1 MIIFKTKYNSLKN
14 STEIVKLADEELLRL
29 YIEQDDSAC
38 FGELYRRFIPKVY
51 GLCLKYLGEQEAA
64 RDAVMDIY
72 GQISEK
78 VKQYEIA
85 NFNTWL
91 YSVAKNHCLQVLRKE
106 KKTIFVKMEDIAVEN
121 ETFFTLTDKP
131 QSQEELAALEYCL
144 ETLPDEQQKSVTLF
158 YIDNCSYADIVELTG
173 FALSK
178 VKSYIQNGKRNLKS
192 CIINYLKRN

>member
-1 MIIFKTKYNSLKN
+1 MIN
-14 STEIVKLADEELLRL
+14 STKITELADEELLRR
-29 YIEQDDSAC
+29 YINQDDVLY

-78 VKQYEIA
+78 VKQYEIS

-106 KKTIFVKMEDIAVEN
+106 KKTIFVKMEDVAVEN
-121 ETFFTLTDKP
+121 EAFFNLTDKP

-144 ETLPDEQQKSVTLF
+144 ETLPVEQQKSVTLF
-158 YIDNCSYADIVELTG
+158 YIDNCSYTDIVELTG

>member
-1 MIIFKTKYNSLKN
+1 MKNKTKI
-14 STEIVKLADEELLRL
+14 TELTDKELLQL
-29 YIEQDDSAC
+29 YTEQNDSAC
-38 FGELYRRFIPKVY
+38 FGELYSRFIPKVY
-51 GLCLKYLGEQEAA
+51 GLCLKYLGEKELAC
-64 RDAVMDIY
+64 DAVMDIY

-91 YSVAKNHCLQVLRKE
+91 YSVAKNHCLQVIRKE
-106 KKTIFVKMEDIAVEN
+106 KKTIFLKMDDVAVEN
-121 ETFFTLTDKP
+121 EAFFTLTDKP

-144 ETLPDEQQKSVTLF
+144 ETLPMEQQKSVTLF